1 MGGEGVLINNALEGE
16 LLNSKSEITRGG
28 EIPRL
33 VVMVGDKEYK
43 GTDSKSHELDLES
56 IPLETVSGTVKRA
69 SVKTVTSK
77 RQSQDGLKQVLIQPL
92 MKKLRLADDTLKRK
106 RLESK
111 SEDLEEEEM
120 GEMYLNEVHS
130 VTFDKFGN
138 GKVARLDSELCYQ
151 VDGWVEVGNQNIG
164 NHASTVINQV
174 FSQVGGEGGGGGDGW
189 VEVVNQNIGNHASTV
204 INHGVGVGGGGG
216 GGDGYSPPPPH
227 HTTPHHTT

>member
-1 MGGEGVLINNALEGE
+1 MEGE

-33 VVMVGDKEYK
+33 VVLVGDKVSK
-43 GTDSKSHELDLES
+43 GTDSDSHELDPES
-56 IPLETVSGTVKRA
+56 IPLETVTETVKRA
-69 SVKTVTSK
+69 SVKTVSSK

-138 GKVARLDSELCYQ
+138 CLLYTSALPT
-151 VDGWVEVGNQNIG
+151 N
-164 NHASTVINQV
+164 
-174 FSQVGGEGGGGGDGW
+174 
-189 VEVVNQNIGNHASTV
+189 
-204 INHGVGVGGGGG
+204 
-216 GGDGYSPPPPH
+216 
-227 HTTPHHTT
+227 